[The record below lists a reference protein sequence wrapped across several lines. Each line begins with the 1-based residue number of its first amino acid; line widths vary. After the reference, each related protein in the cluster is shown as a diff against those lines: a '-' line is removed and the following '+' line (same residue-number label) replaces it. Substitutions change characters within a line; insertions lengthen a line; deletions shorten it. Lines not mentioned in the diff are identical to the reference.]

1 MAQTSKHETLAF
13 CQLGDPCQS
22 NGMESNVSPQDAA
35 LIDEYCHYLEHQ
47 MNRADHT
54 IKSYCSDLMGLASDL
69 ADQYKE
75 SHDLESVFREV
86 TLADLRSWLAEL
98 TNHGL
103 SRSTTARKITAVRQF
118 MSWLV
123 RQDIRSDNPA
133 ARLATSKQAS
143 RLPDTL
149 SQSQMRQAL
158 DGLSSRIVSEDDQGP
173 DPIALRDLAMV
184 EVLYSTGIRVAELEG
199 LDLNDIDFERGMIKV
214 TGKGDKQRVV
224 PLTSPAMKALKQ
236 WLKNGR
242 PLVLTERESTGAVFL
257 GVRGRRI
264 GARQVREVVNRVFQ
278 QLGDTSASGVHV
290 LRHTAAT
297 HLLDGG
303 ADLRSV
309 QELLGHESLQT
320 TQLYTH
326 VSIDRLRQGYK
337 QAHPRA

>member
-1 MAQTSKHETLAF
+1 MV
-13 CQLGDPCQS
+13 S
-22 NGMESNVSPQDAA
+22 NISPQDAA

-47 MNRADHT
+47 MNRAHHT
-54 IKSYCSDLMGLASDL
+54 IRSYRADLQGLASDMAPTPL
-69 ADQYKE
+69 TDE
-75 SHDLESVFREV
+75 TPVTIFRSMTLE
-86 TLADLRSWLAEL
+86 DLRGWLAQ
-98 TNHGL
+98 L
-103 SRSTTARKITAVRQF
+103 SRHGIGRTTMARKTTAVRQF

-123 RQDIRSDNPA
+123 RQGVRQDNPA
-133 ARLATSKQAS
+133 ARLVAPKRQSH
-143 RLPDTL
+143 LPDTL
-149 SQSQMRQAL
+149 SQSQMRDAL
-158 DGLSSRIVSEDDQGP
+158 DSLHAEALGQDVTQP

-184 EVLYSTGIRVAELEG
+184 EVLYSTGIRVAELES
-199 LDLNDIDFERGMIKV
+199 LDINDIDVSRCMIKV

-224 PLTSPAMKALKQ
+224 PLTAPAMTAINS
-236 WLKNGR
+236 WLNHGR
-242 PLVLTERESTGAVFL
+242 PSVLAEGYRSSAVFL

-264 GARQVREVVNRVFQ
+264 GVRQIREVVNDMLRR
-278 QLGDTSASGVHV
+278 LGSTSASGVHV

-326 VSIDRLRQGYK
+326 VSIERLQQGYK